1 MDAVRVLMSF
11 VVRLVPR
18 ELEAGRL
25 VGVVV
30 AVGSGLERPV
40 SSVDELVRCFREHL
54 AGGEGASGPVALD
67 DPGR

>member
-1 MDAVRVLMSF
+1 MEAVRVLMSF

-40 SSVDELVRCFREHL
+40 SSADELVRCFREHL
-54 AGGEGASGPVALD
+54 AGGDSASGPVGPD
-67 DPGR
+67 DIER

>member
-1 MDAVRVLMSF
+1 VLMSF
-11 VVRLVPR
+11 VVRLVPS

-30 AVGSGLERPV
+30 AVESGVQRPV
-40 SSVDELVRCFREHL
+40 TSADELVRCLREHL
-54 AGGEGASGPVALD
+54 AGGEGGSGSVTWD

>member
-1 MDAVRVLMSF
+1 MLMSF

-40 SSVDELVRCFREHL
+40 TSVDELVRCFREHL
-54 AGGEGASGPVALD
+54 AGGESASEQVEWD
-67 DPGR
+67 DLGR

>member
-1 MDAVRVLMSF
+1 MSF
-11 VVRLVPR
+11 VVRLVPS

-30 AVGSGLERPV
+30 AVDSGRERPV
-40 SSVDELVRCFREHL
+40 TSADELVRCFREHL
-54 AGGEGASGPVALD
+54 AGGEAASGSVAWD